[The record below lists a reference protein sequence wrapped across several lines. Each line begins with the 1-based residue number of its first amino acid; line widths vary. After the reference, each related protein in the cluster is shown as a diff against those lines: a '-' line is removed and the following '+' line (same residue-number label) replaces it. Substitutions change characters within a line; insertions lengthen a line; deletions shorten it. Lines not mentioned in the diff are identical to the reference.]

1 VLFYF
6 SISLARIYLAKQDK
20 VGRNKKGKE
29 EYLLPEKQKVGAES
43 ISPYFYIQ
51 KNSKKK
57 KISSSLHSDRT
68 TNTLG
73 RDSYPP
79 ICRSV

>member
-29 EYLLPEKQKVGAES
+29 EYLLPDMQKVEAKRLKS
-43 ISPYFYIQ
+43 
-51 KNSKKK
+51 
-57 KISSSLHSDRT
+57 
-68 TNTLG
+68 
-73 RDSYPP
+73 
-79 ICRSV
+79 